1 MRVLAVRAIQNHTEM
16 KIYTRTGDTGTTSLI
31 GGTRVPK
38 HSTRLETYGAVDELT
53 AFVGQLHDHPDI
65 APTTKALLVEIMS
78 RLMDCAAVYAADE
91 ATLKKIPHIADSSIA
106 QLETEIDAIYA
117 HIDPPRA
124 FVLPCGHSAV
134 SLCHVCRTVCRRT
147 ERLATKLASEID
159 LPPNTN
165 KYINRL
171 SDYLFALSQQLA
183 EKLGVE
189 QIKWQPNV

>member
-78 RLMDCAAVYAADE
+78 RLMDCAAVYAAVPMLYRPENKDGS
-91 ATLKKIPHIADSSIA
+91 ATSFRQELTGNDI
-106 QLETEIDAIYA
+106 
-117 HIDPPRA
+117 R
-124 FVLPCGHSAV
+124 
-134 SLCHVCRTVCRRT
+134 
-147 ERLATKLASEID
+147 
-159 LPPNTN
+159 
-165 KYINRL
+165 
-171 SDYLFALSQQLA
+171 
-183 EKLGVE
+183 
-189 QIKWQPNV
+189 

>member
-1 MRVLAVRAIQNHTEM
+1 MIKRHHTM
-16 KIYTRTGDTGTTSLI
+16 KIYTRTGDAGTTSLI

-65 APTTKALLVEIMS
+65 APDTKPLLVEIMS

-91 ATLKKIPHIADSSIA
+91 ATQKQIPHIGDASV
-106 QLETEIDAIYA
+106 QRLEAEIDAIYA
-117 HIDPPRA
+117 QLTPPRA
-124 FVLPCGHSAV
+124 FVLPCGHSAI

-147 ERLATKLASEID
+147 ERLATKLATEID

-165 KYINRL
+165 KYLNRL

-183 EKLGVE
+183 ARLNVE